1 MLDAVTHLVL
11 GNTLAVSALELVNLF
26 TCEVLTELRTL
37 ICAVTAIIDFIA
49 KIRMSHTEVV
59 FALVLIIRAVF
70 SVGESW
76 LAIQLVRHIVAV
88 LVAVALQL
96 LLDAVARGTL
106 EPLWR
111 ARVLLALVL
120 IRPVATIIVVV
131 TAPSSRNAFV
141 IAALELRFRALP
153 VSS

>member
-1 MLDAVTHLVL
+1 MLDTVTHLVL

-59 FALVLIIRAVF
+59 FALVLIIRAVL

-76 LAIQLVRHIVAV
+76 LAIQLVRHIVAI

-96 LLDAVARGTL
+96 LLDAVAGGTL
-106 EPLWR
+106 EPLRR
-111 ARVLLALVL
+111 AGVLLALVL
-120 IRPVATIIVVV
+120 IRPVTTIIVVV
-131 TAPSSRNAFV
+131 TAPSSRNAF
-141 IAALELRFRALP
+141 IITALELRFRALP